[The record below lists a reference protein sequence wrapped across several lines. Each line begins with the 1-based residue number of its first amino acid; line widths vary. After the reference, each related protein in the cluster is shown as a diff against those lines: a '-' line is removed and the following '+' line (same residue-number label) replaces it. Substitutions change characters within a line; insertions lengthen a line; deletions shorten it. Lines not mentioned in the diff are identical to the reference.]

1 LDEGDGKDARVFWD
15 EDDDHEDAEIMK
27 TILIVIGA
35 AVAGF
40 LVWHLIAVGMQ
51 YQAYWN
57 GR

>member
-1 LDEGDGKDARVFWD
+1 VDDDDYEGDRSERQRREDRENEIAR
-15 EDDDHEDAEIMK
+15 
-27 TILIVIGA
+27 TIWIIIGV
-35 AVAGF
+35 AVGGF